1 MRPLMLEGQCIFES
15 TDWLIDGGFK
25 AKCNI
30 QQLHSV
36 AVLLLPGKRDAA
48 QKRMFWIVIH

>member
-1 MRPLMLEGQCIFES
+1 MLEGQCIFES